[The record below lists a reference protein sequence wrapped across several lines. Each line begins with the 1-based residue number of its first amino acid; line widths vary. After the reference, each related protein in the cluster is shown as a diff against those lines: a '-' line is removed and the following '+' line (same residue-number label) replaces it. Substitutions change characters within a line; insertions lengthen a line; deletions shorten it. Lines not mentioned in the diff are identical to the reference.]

1 VPAKIRVLSDETIN
15 QIAAGEIIENPAS
28 LIKEIVEN
36 SLDAKATKIEID
48 IHGGGHLFIEVRD
61 NGFGMGRDD
70 AVLCFERHATSKI
83 SEFNDLLKLT
93 SMGFRGEA
101 LASIGAVSKVE
112 LETSEKGLI
121 GTKVICH
128 GGKILKADSFSR
140 NVGTTIRVQDL
151 FYNVPAR
158 KKFQKS
164 ANQSTSE
171 ISKMLTRV
179 SLAHSDVSFVF
190 TSQGKVLLETTGSK
204 EKRIEEVLGK
214 EFLNQTNKIQFE
226 KDGYKINGIVG
237 TPLNVRSNR
246 LQQYLLINKRPV
258 MSSLVERAIQSAF
271 GTRIGTKEFP
281 LFVLWMEFP
290 PDLVDVNVH
299 PQKIF
304 VRFCEEEKVHALVK
318 LAIEESFF
326 ESSKMA
332 FFPKM
337 EVSHPPLVR
346 PIEIK
351 EERSEPLFQLN
362 EERLIQEEI
371 EVIGFYD
378 DIAFVKIPQTLP
390 FFSEERLVF
399 VHTQRLDAKIQFG
412 RILDRLKEGKESEME
427 QLLFPEV
434 LRFSKGEEE
443 MIIKHEPLFRK
454 IGIAIRPFGKESF
467 MIDAIS
473 PLFSLSDVKKIIQE
487 LLTEFAKEFSFENI
501 GKIVIQFRPPKIVSK
516 EAVKHLLQEVL
527 KREDPFYA
535 PNGKLIMKPFNKE
548 EFF

>member
-1 VPAKIRVLSDETIN
+1 
-15 QIAAGEIIENPAS
+15 
-28 LIKEIVEN
+28 
-36 SLDAKATKIEID
+36 
-48 IHGGGHLFIEVRD
+48 
-61 NGFGMGRDD
+61 
-70 AVLCFERHATSKI
+70 
-83 SEFNDLLKLT
+83 
-93 SMGFRGEA
+93 
-101 LASIGAVSKVE
+101 
-112 LETSEKGLI
+112 
-121 GTKVICH
+121 
-128 GGKILKADSFSR
+128 
-140 NVGTTIRVQDL
+140 
-151 FYNVPAR
+151 
-158 KKFQKS
+158 
-164 ANQSTSE
+164 
-171 ISKMLTRV
+171 
-179 SLAHSDVSFVF
+179 
-190 TSQGKVLLETTGSK
+190 
-204 EKRIEEVLGK
+204 
-214 EFLNQTNKIQFE
+214 
-226 KDGYKINGIVG
+226 
-237 TPLNVRSNR
+237 
-246 LQQYLLINKRPV
+246 
-258 MSSLVERAIQSAF
+258 
-271 GTRIGTKEFP
+271 
-281 LFVLWMEFP
+281 
-290 PDLVDVNVH
+290 
-299 PQKIF
+299 
-304 VRFCEEEKVHALVK
+304 VK

-326 ESSKMA
+326 ESSKMV